1 MYIIIF
7 FIIYKLYDYN
17 TIFLIIEN
25 AKKIMILKNLI
36 KKIIIKIKI

>member
-17 TIFLIIEN
+17 TIFLIIE
-25 AKKIMILKNLI
+25 KI
-36 KKIIIKIKI
+36 KKTELSVKLNEI

>member
-17 TIFLIIEN
+17 TIFLIIEKT
-25 AKKIMILKNLI
+25 KKTAILSFET
-36 KKIIIKIKI
+36 